1 METTKRF
8 DQAITK
14 LYNAFHNQTLNPESC
29 TQCAV
34 GNILDNK
41 DFWKHLSD
49 YHGSTQLNYVGLVN
63 QNLGKKFNGY
73 SPVELLQIEME
84 FLARCG
90 YSLPLKNYN
99 NPKKSISQDTLFL
112 GLCGVV
118 ELLCKFDNLPNI
130 MDCSKL
136 FAYEIDN
143 QTTKNLEYI
152 H

>member
-73 SPVELLQIEME
+73 SPIELLQIEME
-84 FLARCG
+84 FLTKCG
-90 YSLPLKNYN
+90 YSLPLRYSNS
-99 NPKKSISQDTLFL
+99 KKEISQDNLFTA
-112 GLCGVV
+112 LCGVV
-118 ELLCKFDNLPNI
+118 ELLCKFDNLPNVI
-130 MDCSKL
+130 DCSKL
-136 FAYEIDN
+136 FEHETNNSIN
-143 QTTKNLEYI
+143 HKQELVI
-152 H
+152 

>member
-49 YHGSTQLNYVGLVN
+49 YHGSTKLNYVGLVH

-73 SPVELLQIEME
+73 SPIELLQIEME
-84 FLARCG
+84 FLKKCG
-90 YSLPLKNYN
+90 YSLPLRHYK
-99 NPKKSISQDTLFL
+99 NPKENISQDTLFL
-112 GLCGVV
+112 GLCSVV
-118 ELLCKFDNLPNI
+118 ALLCQFDNLPNI

-136 FAYEIDN
+136 FAYEIEN
-143 QTTKNLEYI
+143 KKSKKLEYI
-152 H
+152 N

>member
-73 SPVELLQIEME
+73 SPIELLQIEME
-84 FLARCG
+84 FLTKCG
-90 YSLPLKNYN
+90 YSLPLRNYN
-99 NPKKSISQDTLFL
+99 NPKENISQDTLFL

-143 QTTKNLEYI
+143 QTTKTLEYI

>member
-73 SPVELLQIEME
+73 SPIELLQIEME

-99 NPKKSISQDTLFL
+99 NSKKNISQDTLFL

-118 ELLCKFDNLPNI
+118 ELLCQFDNLPNI

-136 FAYEIDN
+136 FAYEINN
-143 QTTKNLEYI
+143 QTTKTLEYI

>member
-84 FLARCG
+84 FLAKCG

-99 NPKKSISQDTLFL
+99 NPKKNISQDTLFL

-118 ELLCKFDNLPNI
+118 ELLCQFDNLPNI

-136 FAYEIDN
+136 FAYEINN
-143 QTTKNLEYI
+143 QTTKTLEYI
-152 H
+152 D